1 MVANDDNTNRK
12 MHQLLQELLQ
22 DPLLSDIAAM
32 KEGDKLKDIHTT
44 ANPRQQRAQKVDSET
59 VNNETV
65 DTMLAQVE
73 LMIQAEL
80 GGACRAR
87 LEREEHDPIEI
98 VIKLD
103 GTIKDL
109 KRLVQQHIEWDS
121 RRAVFR
127 ARQKTLSSVQEAA
140 AEVEEGEITESNKGM
155 DMDVDVDAETSQK
168 SRRAKDSKPDKWLTK
183 ADKIPLPKFA
193 NINWKYIWS
202 SSCLCLDGNKL
213 LDNNRNKMRDLGLR
227 NGSVLTFVPHRA
239 QKIKKKK
246 GVK

>member
-32 KEGDKLKDIHTT
+32 KVGDKLKDIHTT

-59 VNNETV
+59 VDNETV
-65 DTMLAQVE
+65 DTMLAEVE

-80 GGACRAR
+80 GGA
-87 LEREEHDPIEI
+87 
-98 VIKLD
+98 LD

-109 KRLVQQHIEWDS
+109 KRLVQQHIERDS
-121 RRAVFR
+121 RRAVFQ
-127 ARQKTLSSVQEAA
+127 ARQKILSSVQEAA
-140 AEVEEGEITESNKGM
+140 TEVEEGEITESNKGM

-168 SRRAKDSKPDKWLTK
+168 LCRAKDSKPDKRQTK

-213 LDNNRNKMRDLGLR
+213 LDNNPNKMRDLGLR